1 LAREFKSRPRVYAVC
16 SAVCVFA
23 T

>member
-1 LAREFKSRPRVYAVC
+1 LVREFKSRPRVYAVC
-16 SAVCVFA
+16 SATCVFV